1 MIFDEL
7 TQKRQ
12 QIERFRPLSK
22 TEVERLEHQK
32 KIEHVWSSNAIEG
45 NTLTEYETASI
56 METGLTIAGKP
67 VKEHLEVL
75 DLSEA
80 FDYMRDLAT
89 NSQSISSTDIR
100 DLNRLV
106 TYGTAESRAEAG
118 RYRQID
124 VWPAGY
130 EENKYLDPLSIPDA
144 VESFVV
150 EYNENLTKMHP
161 VELAAWAHL
170 KLVSIHPFID
180 GNGRTSRLLM
190 NMSLVRFGYPII
202 NIQPDTDSRI
212 QYMETLR
219 NAQLSKNPTAFIAL
233 VADYENRELDNY
245 LDVLRRNEEEIIRS
259 ENDTNL
265 PDKFFK

>member
-1 MIFDEL
+1 MFEEL
-7 TQKRQ
+7 TRKRQ
-12 QIERFRPLSK
+12 QIDSFRPLSK

-80 FDYMRDLAT
+80 FDYMKSLAT
-89 NSQSISSTDIR
+89 SKRPITSTDIR

-106 TYGTAESRAEAG
+106 TYGTAASHAEAG
-118 RYRQID
+118 SYRQID

-130 EENKYLDPLSIPDA
+130 ESNKYLSPVLIPDA
-144 VESFVV
+144 VEKFVSNF
-150 EYNENLTKMHP
+150 NENINNMHP
-161 VELAAWAHL
+161 VNLAAWAHFT
-170 KLVSIHPFID
+170 LVSIHPFID

-190 NMSLVRFGYPII
+190 NMVLVRFGYPII
-202 NIQPDTDSRI
+202 NIQPDSECRI
-212 QYMETLR
+212 TYMETLR
-219 NAQLSKNPTAFIAL
+219 DAQLSDNSTSFVQL
-233 VADYENRELDNY
+233 VAEYENHELDLY
-245 LDVLRRNEEEIIRS
+245 LDVLKRHEAEVSRARKA
-259 ENDTNL
+259 TNL
-265 PDKFFK
+265 PDSFFED